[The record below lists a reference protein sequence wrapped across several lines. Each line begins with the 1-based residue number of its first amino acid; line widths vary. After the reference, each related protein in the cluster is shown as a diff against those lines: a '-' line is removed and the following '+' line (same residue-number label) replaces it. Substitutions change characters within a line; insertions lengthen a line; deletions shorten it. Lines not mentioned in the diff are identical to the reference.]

1 MAKSLCSAKCW
12 NPYFLNLI
20 GKVCLHVY
28 SSIMVQCVCRT
39 RVSKRFKCIIIN
51 ALYMNMKMSISK
63 NKSLYQLKVLS
74 LLVLLWVNSLKVWT
88 KYVSLQFSNNVKGP
102 TLMYSDLCVIHSMKQ
117 NTLLVQK
124 CIIYIYIY
132 IYIYILFWEA
142 KIC

>member
-28 SSIMVQCVCRT
+28 SSIMVQCVCKT

-102 TLMYSDLCVIHSMKQ
+102 TLMYSDLCVIHSS
-117 NTLLVQK
+117 N
-124 CIIYIYIY
+124 IISQVYSWTVLYFVKTISEYVVCGI
-132 IYIYILFWEA
+132 
-142 KIC
+142 